1 MTDSLGELA
10 RRWRLAEQQ
19 LYPTILADPSAYQR
33 YVLAVR
39 GLADDLSVVA
49 SPEALVASWPTSAPR
64 AAEHL
69 RAVGDTGDAAV
80 AELVAGAAFALRERE
95 IAAARAAAKLEAR
108 AGRERALTPRGLERE
123 DQRR

>member
-1 MTDSLGELA
+1 VPDSREELA

-69 RAVGDTGDAAV
+69 RAVGDPGHEAV

-95 IAAARAAAKLEAR
+95 IAAAQAAAERRSRPAP
-108 AGRERALTPRGLERE
+108 RALTLRASERE

>member
-1 MTDSLGELA
+1 MPDALGELV
-10 RRWRLAEQQ
+10 RRWRLAEQH

-39 GLADDLSVVA
+39 GLADELSVVA

-80 AELVAGAAFALRERE
+80 SELVAGAAFALRERE
-95 IAAARAAAKLEAR
+95 IAAARAAADLSR
-108 AGRERALTPRGLERE
+108 QPAGHAP
-123 DQRR
+123 

>member
-1 MTDSLGELA
+1 MPDSLGELS

-39 GLADDLSVVA
+39 GLADELSVVA
-49 SPEALVASWPTSAPR
+49 TPEALVTSWATSAPR
-64 AAEHL
+64 AAERL
-69 RAVGDTGDAAV
+69 RAVGDPGGEAM

-95 IAAARAAAKLEAR
+95 IAAAQAAEELEPR
-108 AGRERALTPRGLERE
+108 PAGHAP
-123 DQRR
+123 

>member
-1 MTDSLGELA
+1 MPDSLEELS

-39 GLADDLSVVA
+39 GLADELSVVA

-69 RAVGDTGDAAV
+69 RAVGDPGGEAM

-95 IAAARAAAKLEAR
+95 IAAAQAAEELEPR
-108 AGRERALTPRGLERE
+108 PAGHAP
-123 DQRR
+123 

>member
-1 MTDSLGELA
+1 MPDSLGELA

-39 GLADDLSVVA
+39 GLADELSVVA
-49 SPEALVASWPTSAPR
+49 TPEALVASWPTSAPR

-95 IAAARAAAKLEAR
+95 IAAARAAGELEHRPTGHA
-108 AGRERALTPRGLERE
+108 P
-123 DQRR
+123 

>member
-1 MTDSLGELA
+1 VPESLEELA

-49 SPEALVASWPTSAPR
+49 SPEALVASWPTSATR

-69 RAVGDTGDAAV
+69 RAVGDTGDPAV

-95 IAAARAAAKLEAR
+95 IAAAQ
-108 AGRERALTPRGLERE
+108 AGPERWHRPVGHAS
-123 DQRR
+123 

>member
-1 MTDSLGELA
+1 MPDSLGELS
-10 RRWRLAEQQ
+10 RRWRLAERH
-19 LYPTILADPSAYQR
+19 LYPTILADPAAYQR

-39 GLADDLSVVA
+39 GLADELSVVA
-49 SPEALVASWPTSAPR
+49 SPEALVASWPTAAPR

-69 RAVGDTGDAAV
+69 RAVGEPGDEAV

-95 IAAARAAAKLEAR
+95 IAAARAAAELKGA
-108 AGRERALTPRGLERE
+108 AGRARVLTPQVSEGE

>member
-1 MTDSLGELA
+1 MPDSLGELA

-39 GLADDLSVVA
+39 GLADELSVVA

-69 RAVGDTGDAAV
+69 RAVGEPGHEAV

-95 IAAARAAAKLEAR
+95 IAAAQAAAER
-108 AGRERALTPRGLERE
+108 RSRPAGHAP
-123 DQRR
+123 

>member
-1 MTDSLGELA
+1 VPDSLEELA
-10 RRWRLAEQQ
+10 RRWRLAEQR

-39 GLADDLSVVA
+39 GLADELSVVA
-49 SPEALVASWPTSAPR
+49 SPEALVASYAASFAR

-69 RAVGDTGDAAV
+69 RAVGEAEDAGV

-95 IAAARAAAKLEAR
+95 ISSGMRSR
-108 AGRERALTPRGLERE
+108 PSALTPPASERE

>member
-1 MTDSLGELA
+1 MPDSLGELT

-39 GLADDLSVVA
+39 GLADELSVVA

-95 IAAARAAAKLEAR
+95 IAAAQ
-108 AGRERALTPRGLERE
+108 AGAEL
-123 DQRR
+123 RRRPAGHAP

>member
-95 IAAARAAAKLEAR
+95 IAAAQATEELE
-108 AGRERALTPRGLERE
+108 PRPTGHAP
-123 DQRR
+123 

>member
-1 MTDSLGELA
+1 VTDSLGELA

-49 SPEALVASWPTSAPR
+49 SPEALAASWPTSATR

-69 RAVGDTGDAAV
+69 RAVGDTGDPAV

-95 IAAARAAAKLEAR
+95 IAAAQAAA
-108 AGRERALTPRGLERE
+108 ERRRRPSGTRLDTAHIERE

>member
-1 MTDSLGELA
+1 MPDTLGDLA

-39 GLADDLSVVA
+39 GLADELSVVA

-69 RAVGDTGDAAV
+69 RAAGELGDPAV

-95 IAAARAAAKLEAR
+95 LAAAQRGSTAA
-108 AGRERALTPRGLERE
+108 GPTP
-123 DQRR
+123 

>member
-1 MTDSLGELA
+1 MGDSLEELA
-10 RRWRLAEQQ
+10 RRWRLTEAQ

-49 SPEALVASWPTSAPR
+49 SPEALVASWPTSATR

-95 IAAARAAAKLEAR
+95 IAAAHRQRSGGAARRAPV
-108 AGRERALTPRGLERE
+108 LTPRASSERINE
-123 DQRR
+123 GK

>member
-1 MTDSLGELA
+1 MPDSLEELS

-39 GLADDLSVVA
+39 GLADELSVVA

-69 RAVGDTGDAAV
+69 RAVGEPGDEAV
-80 AELVAGAAFALRERE
+80 AALVAGAAFALRERE
-95 IAAARAAAKLEAR
+95 MALGAGGSGRGHRGARQS
-108 AGRERALTPRGLERE
+108 P
-123 DQRR
+123 